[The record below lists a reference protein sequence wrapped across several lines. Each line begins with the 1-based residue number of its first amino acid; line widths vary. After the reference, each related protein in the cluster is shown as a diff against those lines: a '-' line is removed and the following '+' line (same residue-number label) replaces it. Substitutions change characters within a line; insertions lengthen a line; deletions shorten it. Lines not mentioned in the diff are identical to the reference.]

1 MACRPHIVYQFE
13 AGGVSLKAQETPLIC
28 RYTKDGLHA
37 AQVIQNSFQLFLKKE
52 LRHIAQYLRSDV

>member
-1 MACRPHIVYQFE
+1 M
-13 AGGVSLKAQETPLIC
+13 KAQETPLIC